1 MKPQVRTVPAIAWI
15 TLLALLAAW
24 LMTWSL
30 PAEALQRAGTDVSAN
45 VGASAGPDL
54 ASPSL
59 VAQSQ
64 ALQRAHQAM
73 LGVQVLALDG
83 ARSSTA
89 LGQARNGSGVLIS
102 ADGLVLTIGYLVL
115 EADQVLLVHDD
126 GRSVPARVLGYDVAT
141 GFGLVQALAP
151 LVQSA
156 PTLGPSLA
164 ISPATPS
171 ATSPAASPATSL
183 PSALTPAPPSPLL
196 QPVTLGRAQHLLAG
210 QPLMI
215 ASGGDD
221 ATVSNAQ
228 LVSRRPFSGVW
239 EYHID
244 GALFTAPPRRDH
256 SGAGLFNPAG
266 ELVGIGSLLVT
277 DAGGVAGDAQARQS
291 GNMFVPVDLL
301 LPILDELRQ
310 RGRSAASQR
319 AWLGLN
325 CVEQNGGLRVVRVS
339 DDSPADVA
347 GLQVGDRILRID
359 GQEVRALA
367 ALWQTLWAGGAAER
381 EVTLEIVRDRLP
393 QTLKVYSVDRMK
405 TLRRAEGI

>member
-1 MKPQVRTVPAIAWI
+1 MKPRLPPVPAIAWI

-24 LMTWSL
+24 LLTWSL
-30 PAEALQRAGTDVSAN
+30 PVEAQPQPGS
-45 VGASAGPDL
+45 GPDQ

-59 VAQSQ
+59 ASQSQ

-73 LGVQVLALDG
+73 LGVQAIALEG
-83 ARSSTA
+83 ARSNTT
-89 LGQARNGSGVLIS
+89 LGQARSGSGVLIS
-102 ADGLVLTIGYLVL
+102 SDGLVLTIGYLVL
-115 EADQVLLVHDD
+115 EAEQVLLVHDD
-126 GRSVPARVLGYDVAT
+126 GRSVPARVVGYDVAT

-156 PTLGPSLA
+156 ASLA
-164 ISPATPS
+164 PSSTSTPER
-171 ATSPAASPATSL
+171 AV
-183 PSALTPAPPSPLL
+183 L
-196 QPVTLGRAQHLLAG
+196 QPVPLGRAQHLLAG

-228 LVSRRPFSGVW
+228 LVSRRPFSGFW

-244 GALFTAPPRRDH
+244 GALFTVPPRRDH
-256 SGAGLFNPAG
+256 SGAGLFNPVG
-266 ELVGIGSLLVT
+266 ELVGIGSLVVT
-277 DAGGVAGDAQARQS
+277 DASGVSGDQQARQS

-301 LPILDELRQ
+301 LPILDEMRQ

-325 CVEQNGGLRVVRVS
+325 CVEQNGSLRVVRVS

-347 GLQVGDRILRID
+347 GLQVGDHILRID

-367 ALWQTLWAGGAAER
+367 ALWLTLWTGGSAER